1 MHHGMEYGMDIMT
14 GMEWIRMDCNGMDQ
28 IGMDQIG
35 MDQIGMEWNR
45 MHDVVYTDC

>member
-35 MDQIGMEWNR
+35 MEWNR